1 MKTKIINLYSFQEL
15 NEDQQQKAI
24 ENLYGINV
32 NYEWWESIYDDAKN
46 VGIRIEG
53 FDIDRGSYCNGS
65 LIEDA
70 LYTANKILSDHG
82 DMCETYKTAKD
93 FLAERDELVNNAE
106 KDEDDEFLD
115 EYELDQDLDKLEN
128 DFLKSILEDYRI
140 MLQNEYEFLT
150 SKKAIIETIEA
161 NEYTFNENGEIDS

>member
-93 FLAERDELVNNAE
+93 FLAERDEL
-106 KDEDDEFLD
+106 
-115 EYELDQDLDKLEN
+115 DQDLDKLEN